1 MEEEEEEELGKEG
14 ADDYEEEDGVGTDR
28 KCAMRV
34 HHHHHYPS
42 TGAGVILLFFFT
54 NTNVK
59 FLDFES
65 IAKGKW
71 QDLHSFVGR
80 ILICNCQQ
88 RNVWAT
94 YEQQYTKQA
103 PTTSYYTF
111 GQIIQ
116 VFQSKLCTIDN

>member
-1 MEEEEEEELGKEG
+1 MELTQIESVLCG
-14 ADDYEEEDGVGTDR
+14 
-28 KCAMRV
+28 
-34 HHHHHYPS
+34 S
-42 TGAGVILLFFFT
+42 TTTSTILPEQQVQFCFFFT

-59 FLDFES
+59 FYDIES
-65 IAKGKW
+65 IAKEKW

-116 VFQSKLCTIDN
+116 VFQSKLFTIDN